1 VDPAFGI
8 HVLGGGNLFVDRD
21 RQPQLLHHL
30 SGQAGLEAFT
40 RLPFAAGKL
49 PEPAEMS
56 AVPSLGDQDLIVF
69 DDEAGRHLD
78 LWSDLSH

>member
-8 HVLGGGNLFVDRD
+8 HVLGGGNLFVDHD
-21 RQPQLLHHL
+21 RQLQLLHHL

-56 AVPSLGDQDLIVF
+56 VVPSLGDQDLVVF

>member
-8 HVLGGGNLFVDRD
+8 HVLGGGNLLVDRD
-21 RQPQLLHHL
+21 RQAQLLHHL
-30 SGQAGLEAFT
+30 SGQAGLEAFA

-56 AVPSLGDQDLIVF
+56 AIPSLGDQDLPVF

-78 LWSDLSH
+78 FWSDLSH